1 MTDYDI
7 GLPNISIYTDAH
19 EIIEDKIYSLTSST
33 GIELGE
39 IGYKEQGAEY
49 LLRDDATYNAWCQ
62 KSLEPDYVRGEIVDS
77 NLIIILRDSDTAMR
91 GIALLKVNEEQM
103 ELLVLCCAAR
113 PASQEYLDKTFAR
126 GIDLIRAIQFLGKD
140 LPHGIKLYALE
151 KVIPL
156 YYRFGWRFLFDC
168 QAQERK
174 YIEDA
179 VKTLAKFYKGHR
191 FDRGGI
197 DDDDEE
203 LVGLLTAFKG
213 RAKGMSEIIR
223 TGDAKGIDAFN
234 IARDNGF
241 EMLLCRENNP
251 FNIQDDET
259 VEGKAEAAE
268 GSTRKTK
275 HRRRRKRSKTNR
287 KKRATKDPRKRR
299 RKKTKKTKKKQGKKH

>member
-1 MTDYDI
+1 MADYDI

-19 EIIEDKIYSLTSST
+19 EIIRDKIYSLTSST

-39 IGYKEQGAEY
+39 IGYKEQGEEY
-49 LLRDDATYNAWCQ
+49 LVRDNATFNAWCQ
-62 KSLEPDYVRGEIVDS
+62 NSLPPDYVRGEIKDS
-77 NLIIILRDSDTAMR
+77 NLIIILRDSDTAIR
-91 GIALLKVNEEQM
+91 GIALLKVYEEQM

-113 PASQEYLDKTFAR
+113 PASEEYLDKIFAR

-140 LPHGIKLYALE
+140 MPHGIKLYALE
-151 KVIPL
+151 TVIPL

-213 RAKGMSEIIR
+213 RAKGMPEIIR
-223 TGDAKGIDAFN
+223 RGEAKGIDAFN

-241 EMLLCRENNP
+241 EMLLCQENNI
-251 FNIQDDET
+251 FNIQA
-259 VEGKAEAAE
+259 EGKAE

-275 HRRRRKRSKTNR
+275 HTRRRKRSKTKR
-287 KKRATKDPRKRR
+287 KKRTTKDPRKRR
-299 RKKTKKTKKKQGKKH
+299 RKKTKKKQGKKH